1 MTTGMNRL
9 LCKLIFGSLLVLAS
23 TPLPA
28 QGRKSTVTLSAKGAS
43 VSSVLEQLRSRY
55 GYSFIFD
62 HHNVDAYRSVSI
74 DVKEARIEDVLGTL
88 FGGTDVSWELRDQ
101 IIYLSKK
108 QSAVIQEAGVVPER
122 QKSYEVSGRVTD
134 ASGEPVVGAAVIIKG
149 TSKGVSTGIDGTFVF
164 SGLVDK
170 TELEVKALG
179 YSDYSLTVQGYA
191 QVSIVLRD
199 DSTFLQE
206 VVVVGYGVQRKSDL
220 TGAISSINAE
230 ETVKKMPANQV
241 ADLLQGRVAGLSVL
255 GSSGAAGASATLRV
269 RGVNSIKADG
279 GPLIVVDGFPGGNLS
294 SVSPSDI
301 KSIEILKDASSTA
314 IYGSRGANGVIL
326 VTTKTPEEDKVTV
339 SYGGFVDVG
348 TPFNLPEIM
357 PAGEFARMAN
367 EWNQTYYGSN
377 LYSERQIT
385 NFTNGYDIFDY
396 VGTIFND
403 YAVSHTHDISLKGGS
418 KKFKFLVS
426 AQYVHDTGIV
436 GISSNDGWNYRMK
449 IDADVRRNFKA
460 GVNFSGRIINARAN
474 GFSGFYSIL
483 TLAQEFPQTVLPY
496 DKDGNLT
503 TGTISNPSTYNPIG
517 FIDEQKRCNNSD
529 SSFSNWLQ
537 GYLNWEPIPGL
548 TVRQEAQVSFSN
560 RYYGTT
566 SSLQSYQ
573 GKMKGVS
580 GATYYDQDG
589 FGWRTTTTANYTKE
603 FNAFHRINATLGLE
617 QSQSDSQL
625 ISLSADDLTSETIGW
640 KNLMLSAE
648 SKITDQN
655 VVRTTALSFFGR
667 INYVLRD
674 RYMATVTM
682 RRDGSSLLAYENRW
696 DNFPSFS
703 VAWNPKKEDFLK
715 GVTFLSDLKLR
726 YGYGV
731 SGNQAVAAY
740 SAFSTYT
747 PTIGTVGTTAYSLSV
762 GNAALR
768 WEKTRQHDAGM
779 DASFLDGRI
788 TLTFDW
794 YDKVTENAINEVVL
808 PDDMGQSSGLRNA
821 AEIGNRGFELTIGAT
836 PVNTA
841 DFFWKADLTMAHNKA
856 VINKLGDIDSDYMEI
871 GSGWGNAFYRFYEGE
886 PIGTIYGLK
895 SLGVWSTADFYDDS
909 VEKPTNPVVRPGAYR
924 YEDKYHDGVINESD
938 YTIIGNGQ
946 PKFNWGLNN
955 TFNWRDWDL
964 SIFFIGYHG
973 FDIYNYPMA
982 RITSQLAPVP
992 LLAKRWVAG
1001 VNEDS
1006 VIASFGANRDA
1017 ITSFDSVAS
1026 STFVEKGDFVKLK
1039 SVTLGYT
1046 FPSKWMD
1053 AISLA
1058 SARAFLSA
1066 KNVFTI
1072 TSYSGND
1079 PEMTVSNPL
1088 RPGLDAGIYP
1098 AKREFIFGVNVS
1110 F

>member
-1 MTTGMNRL
+1 MDMKRWACIIVSGVL
-9 LCKLIFGSLLVLAS
+9 LAISSPSLN
-23 TPLPA
+23 A
-28 QGRKSTVTLSAKGAS
+28 QGRETAVSISVKGAS

-55 GYSFIFD
+55 GYSFIFN
-62 HHNVDAYRSVSI
+62 HRNVDASRNVSI
-74 DVKEARIEDVLGTL
+74 EMKDVRIDEVLGAL
-88 FGGTDVSWELRDQ
+88 FDGTDVSWELRDN
-101 IIYLSKK
+101 IIYISKRE
-108 QSAVIQEAGVVPER
+108 AVPVHESEAGAE
-122 QKSYEVSGRVTD
+122 QQQSYAVRGRVTD
-134 ASGEPVVGAAVIIKG
+134 ASGEPVIGAAVIIKG
-149 TSKGVSTGIDGTFVF
+149 TSKGVSTGIDGSFVF
-164 SGLVDK
+164 SGLTQR

-179 YSDYSLTVQGYA
+179 YSAYSLTVQEDT
-191 QVSIVLRD
+191 QVSIVLRE

-230 ETVKKMPANQV
+230 ETVKKMPVNQV
-241 ADLLQGRVAGLSVL
+241 SDLLQGRVAGLSVVN
-255 GSSGAAGASATLRV
+255 SSGAAGATATLRV

-279 GPLIVVDGFPGGNLS
+279 GPLVVIDGFPGGNLS

-326 VTTKTPEEDKVTV
+326 ITTKTPEEDRVSV
-339 SYGGFVDVG
+339 SYGGYVDVG

-385 NFTNGYDIFDY
+385 NFTNGYDLFDY

-403 YAVSHTHDISLKGGS
+403 FAVSHSHDLSLRGGS

-426 AQYVHDTGIV
+426 GQYVHDAGIV

-460 GVNFSGRIINARAN
+460 GVNFSGRIIKARSN

-503 TGTISNPSTYNPIG
+503 SGTISNPSTYNPIG

-529 SSFSNWLQ
+529 LNFSNWLQ

-548 TVRQEAQVSFSN
+548 TIRQEGQISFSN

-589 FGWRTTTTANYTKE
+589 FGWRMTTTANYTKE
-603 FNAFHRINATLGLE
+603 FSDFHRINATLGLE
-617 QSQSDSQL
+617 QSQSDSQF

-655 VVRTTALSFFGR
+655 VVRTTALSYFGR
-667 INYVLRD
+667 VNYVLMD

-703 VAWNPKKEDFLK
+703 MAWNPKKEDFLK
-715 GVTFLSDLKLR
+715 GVKFISDLKLR

-747 PTIGTVGTTAYSLSV
+747 PTIGTVGTTAYSLTV

-768 WEKTRQHDAGM
+768 WEKTRQHDAGL
-779 DASFLDGRI
+779 DASFLDDRI

-808 PDDMGQSSGLRNA
+808 PDDMGQPSGLRNA

-836 PVNTA
+836 PVNTS

-856 VINKLGDIDSDYMEI
+856 VINKLGDIDSDYMEL
-871 GSGWGNAFYRFYEGE
+871 GSGWGNAFYRFYEGQ
-886 PIGTIYGLK
+886 PIGTLYGLK
-895 SLGVWSTADFYDDS
+895 SLGVWSTADYYDDN

-924 YEDKYHDGVINESD
+924 YEDICHDGVINESD

-964 SIFFIGYHG
+964 SVFFIGYHG

-982 RITSQLAPVP
+982 RLTSQLAPVP
-992 LLAKRWVAG
+992 LLAERWVAG
-1001 VNEDS
+1001 INEDTA
-1006 VIASFGANRDA
+1006 IASFGANRDA
-1017 ITSFDSVAS
+1017 ITSYENVAS

-1046 FPSKWMD
+1046 FPSKWME
-1053 AISLA
+1053 AAGLA

-1066 KNVFTI
+1066 KNVFTL
-1072 TSYSGND
+1072 TAYSGND
-1079 PEMTVSNPL
+1079 PEMTISNPL